1 MKTHDD
7 EHLVPRPTVPPILS
21 CGLAL
26 WAGCA
31 AGLALAAEGAGLPWA
46 ILAGCAGVA
55 AAAGIAARRARES
68 LSAASVALLFL
79 ALGVALSQAWYLS
92 YEQRQGALLAQGGG
106 AYLFQVVEDPQK
118 GAYGFSV
125 TARATPL
132 DSQAGNRGF
141 LVRVSYKQDVPRYGE
156 EFIAHATF
164 FAPSDMA
171 RASYVRKGIVAR
183 ASVSEV
189 RPAAPS
195 AFGGVTA
202 LRDDFITRLGAVAVE
217 RGLDDS
223 AVALVRAVVAGDRTD
238 LFEDPLYHEVK
249 VVGLAHMVAV
259 SGAHLVIVTG
269 FVRTILRAAR
279 LPRVASRVLQL
290 SFLMAYLVMVGMP
303 ISCVRAAAMAAV
315 SVLAPAARRRT
326 SASSALGI
334 VIVALVALD
343 PPCAL
348 SLSFALSALSTLG
361 ILLFAPLFSS
371 WVPVSSRRA
380 RSLFVDPVAMTAA
393 ALLSTFPLSIASF
406 AQFPFVAF
414 ASNVACVPLVTI
426 MCGVGTLSFVA
437 MGAAALF
444 ELLIGIACA
453 AACAFIGVT
462 GALASIPGANVP
474 LSIGLAPLALLAA
487 VIAIGLWVFWPRP
500 PAPRTLVAAAVSFVL
515 VFTVVATLPR
525 QGDEIIML
533 DVGQGDAFIVR
544 SKGKT
549 LLIDTGRE
557 TKRLYEALAR
567 NGVRSLDAVLVTH
580 ADDDHCGSLYDL
592 KGVEPCEAVILA
604 SGTSASDAV
613 KCRDL
618 VQDAQ
623 ALVGEDG
630 VIEVGQGDVLTIG
643 SFSCTVISPA
653 RLADEGGNADSL
665 CVLVESDLDEDG
677 TTEWRAL
684 FCGDAEA
691 DTLSR
696 LVAEGRLGAVDV
708 YKVGHHGSR
717 AALDEPLAQA
727 LNPRIALVSVGADN
741 SYGHPAP
748 QTLAYLEEVGAEV
761 YRTDRDGDVV
771 CSLTTE
777 RLSVGTLR

>member
-1 MKTHDD
+1 MRAHDD
-7 EHLVPRPTVPPILS
+7 EHLAVRPAVPPILS

-31 AGLALAAEGAGLPWA
+31 AGLALAAEGAGLSWA

-55 AAAGIAARRARES
+55 AGAGLAARRARAS
-68 LSAASVALLFL
+68 LSAVFVILLFL
-79 ALGVALSQAWYLS
+79 ALGVALAQAWYLS
-92 YEQRQGALLAQGGG
+92 YEQRQGAVLAQSGG
-106 AYLFQVVEDPQK
+106 YCLFQVVEDPQK
-118 GAYGFSV
+118 GSYGFSV
-125 TARATPL
+125 TARATPV
-132 DSQAGNRGF
+132 DPQSESRSF
-141 LVRVSYKQDVPRYGE
+141 LVRISCKDDAPRYGE
-156 EFIAHATF
+156 EFLARATF
-164 FAPSDMA
+164 FAPSDQA

-183 ASVSEV
+183 VSVSEV
-189 RPAAPS
+189 QPAAPS

-202 LRDDFITRLGAVAVE
+202 LRADFITRLGAVAVE

-269 FVRTILRAAR
+269 FVRAILRALR

-290 SFLMAYLVMVGMP
+290 SFLVAYLVMVGMP
-303 ISCVRAAAMAAV
+303 ISCMRAAAMAAV

-326 SASSALGI
+326 SASSALGV

-343 PPCAL
+343 PSCAL

-371 WVPVSSRRA
+371 WVPGGSQRV
-380 RSLFVDPVAMTAA
+380 RSLLVDPVAMTAA
-393 ALLSTFPLSIASF
+393 ALLATFPLSIASF
-406 AQFPFVAF
+406 AQFPLVAF
-414 ASNVACVPLVTI
+414 ASNVACVPLVTV
-426 MCGVGTLSFVA
+426 MCGVGTLAFVS
-437 MGAAALF
+437 MGIAALF
-444 ELLIGIACA
+444 EVLISIACA

-474 LSIGLAPLALLAA
+474 LSIGLVPLALLA
-487 VIAIGLWVFWPRP
+487 VSIAIGLWIRWPRSP
-500 PAPRTLVAAAVSFVL
+500 SPRAIATVALSCALACAVLIS
-515 VFTVVATLPR
+515 LPR

-533 DVGQGDAFIVR
+533 DVGQGDAFVVR

-549 LLIDTGRE
+549 LLIDTGRD

-567 NGVRSLDAVLVTH
+567 NGVHALDAVLVTH

-592 KGVEPCEAVILA
+592 KGVEPCETVLLA
-604 SGTSASDAV
+604 AGTSASDAA

-618 VQDAQ
+618 VQDAR

-630 VIEVGQGDVLTIG
+630 VVEVGQGDVLTFG

-653 RLADEGGNADSL
+653 RVTDEGGNADSL
-665 CVLVESDLDEDG
+665 CVLLESDLDQDG
-677 TTEWRAL
+677 AVEWRAL

-691 DTLSR
+691 DVLSG

-717 AALDEPLAQA
+717 AALDESLVQA
-727 LNPRIALVSVGADN
+727 LNPRIALVSVGAEN

-748 QTLAYLEEVGAEV
+748 QTLAYLEEVGAEIF
-761 YRTDRDGDVV
+761 RTDRDGDVV

-777 RLSVGTLR
+777 RISVGTLR